1 MAFTEPP
8 GGVMGKTLPSS
19 MTQASKRKGPSAA
32 NISSIAEAKSA
43 RSITASTEC
52 RTPRQSSYNRD

>member
-19 MTQASKRKGPSAA
+19 MTQASKREGPSAA

-43 RSITASTEC
+43 RPITRLDGMPYASAIFI
-52 RTPRQSSYNRD
+52 